1 MTRFFA
7 TALNIAMSMQ
17 LLNKIISFLDIP
29 VLYRLFFR
37 LIGADVF
44 RKIFATEYVMEQPS
58 DKVPDIGCGPGDVL
72 NYLPAVNYTG
82 FDISEKYIDAAKC
95 TPNATA

>member
-1 MTRFFA
+1 
-7 TALNIAMSMQ
+7 
-17 LLNKIISFLDIP
+17 
-29 VLYRLFFR
+29 LYRLFFR

-44 RKIFATEYVMEQPS
+44 RKIFAAEYVMAQPS
-58 DKVPDIGCGPGDVL
+58 DKVPDIGCGPGDIL

-82 FDISEKYIDAAKC
+82 FDISEKYIDATKC